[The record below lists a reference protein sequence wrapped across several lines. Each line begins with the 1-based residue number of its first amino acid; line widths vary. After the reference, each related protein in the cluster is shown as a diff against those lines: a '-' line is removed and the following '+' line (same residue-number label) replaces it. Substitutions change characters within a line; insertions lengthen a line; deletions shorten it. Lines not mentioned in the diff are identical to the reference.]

1 MSWKDILKNY
11 RDRKVRR
18 EYRDEG
24 MEGDPTSARDFSMV
38 TGLTK
43 DDYCPNCGGELREY
57 LDDPI
62 DDVVLRCANAVKYKW
77 LGKYQHCYSNGDE

>member
-1 MSWKDILKNY
+1 MSWKEILKNY
-11 RDRKVRR
+11 RDRKVKR

-57 LDDPI
+57 YDDPN
-62 DDVVLRCANAVKYKW
+62 DDAVLRCVNAVKYKW
-77 LGKYQHCYSNGDE
+77 LGKYQHCYSNGGE